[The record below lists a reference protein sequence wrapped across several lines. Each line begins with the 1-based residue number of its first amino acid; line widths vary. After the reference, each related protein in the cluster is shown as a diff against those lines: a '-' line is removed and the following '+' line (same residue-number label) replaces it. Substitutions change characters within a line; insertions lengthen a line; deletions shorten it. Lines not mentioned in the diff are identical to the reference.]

1 METTTSTRVNN
12 NQVPNISI
20 DAALVLIFN
29 NSSELS
35 DKQVTGMASLLD
47 AKVAENPELAEPIS
61 AIKEMLGL

>member
-1 METTTSTRVNN
+1 MEKTTSASMNN
-12 NQVPNISI
+12 NVPNISI

-29 NSSELS
+29 SPSDMS
-35 DKQVTGMASLLD
+35 DKQLAGMASLLD